1 MTLNIRQFTFN
12 PYQENTYVISA
23 PDGAAAVI
31 DPGCCTAQEQQQLS
45 AYIAQAG
52 LQLRYLLNTHGHID
66 HMLGNRYVAVRY
78 GVPLLCH
85 TLAQQ
90 ELEEALAWGR
100 MMEMEAEPSP
110 APGRLL
116 EAGDTLELGGIV
128 LEVLYTPGHSAGSVS
143 FLHRAGGVLFSG
155 DVLFQGSIG
164 RTDLPGGSYR
174 VLMRTILDQLLPL
187 EDSVRVYSGH
197 GPATTIGT
205 ERRSNPYVL
214 DFLRQR

>member
-12 PYQENTYVISA
+12 LYQENTYVISA
-23 PDGAAAVI
+23 PDGTAAVI
-31 DPGCCTAQEQQQLS
+31 DPGCYTAQEQQQLS

-52 LQLRYLLNTHGHID
+52 LQVRYLLNTHGHID
-66 HMLGNRYVAVRY
+66 HMLGNRYVAGRY

-85 TLAQQ
+85 ALAQQ

-100 MMEMEAEPSP
+100 MMGMEAEPSP

-116 EAGDTLELGGIV
+116 EAGDTLDLGGIV
-128 LEVLYTPGHSAGSVS
+128 LEVLYTPGHSAGSIS
-143 FLHRAGGVLFSG
+143 LLHRAGAVLFSG

-174 VLMRTILDQLLPL
+174 VLMRTLIDQLMPL
-187 EDSVRVYSGH
+187 DDSVRVYSGH

-214 DFLRQR
+214 DFLRQS